1 MKKFILYIMF
11 IWLSVSGFIT
21 SAENINLTQE
31 MEFTE
36 YYGYISLLV
45 NVHTEIGIWEA
56 DDKSIFFSIWLLNEM
71 KTYSDLDIIEYLWYV
86 FDLQE
91 SLDSLLFNID
101 DIINQASIVM
111 TEIENILFSLEQ
123 KKIECEWLKEISDK
137 NFYLALKDLD
147 SKNMEIN
154 LNKSIENQECVS
166 DSRIYYNVYIKI
178 LENLDFYFEI
188 LKNKYNYIY
197 SNKFNIIENYPNIFY
212 NLKFN

>member
-1 MKKFILYIMF
+1 MF